1 MALAVVVALLQVAA
15 RSIRVRKKLMILLK
29 KWKNLPQNQIFRRLL
44 SLSLVCL
51 SVFNYFNSRS
61 NWCQFFTL

>member
-1 MALAVVVALLQVAA
+1 MYKLYSKACYYMLMTLAVVVALPRVAA

-29 KWKNLPQNQIFRRLL
+29 KWKNLPQNQTFRRLL

-51 SVFNYFNSRS
+51 I
-61 NWCQFFTL
+61 CI